1 MKKFLVITLILT
13 IIFPAYCFASPSEV
27 FPTEKEIVKEILL
40 IIEDGIAEQ
49 EEIFSFLETMNL
61 YDEDC
66 LRLYSR
72 IGLTI
77 IGLSLLDFSGSS
89 LEILLD
95 LTLFGLGIAFIYLCI
110 IILAEFSCKPFN

>member
-1 MKKFLVITLILT
+1 MKKFLVFTLVLT
-13 IIFPAYCFASPSEV
+13 IIFPAYCFASPFEV

-49 EEIFSFLETMNL
+49 EEIASFLETMNL

-66 LRLYSR
+66 LRYYLY

-77 IGLSLLDFSGSS
+77 TGLTLLDFSGSS

-95 LTLFGLGIAFIYLCI
+95 LTLFSLGIAFIYFCI
-110 IILAEFSCKPFN
+110 IILSEFACIPFN